1 MNNWLDTDLTCLAFC
16 WQLDRKDGVTL
27 GFTSHDRD
35 LLIKGL
41 LFRAAPGMIPS
52 AIERS
57 VSLDPD
63 SVDLTGILTSDSI
76 TAADLTAGRWDGARL
91 TLTAI
96 NWCDVANPAI
106 PLVRGTFGTVA
117 VAGDA
122 FQVELRGSTSLLEA
136 AVIERTAPDCRA
148 ELGDARCRVDMA
160 GRTRMAV
167 ASAAVDA
174 NVTLS
179 TPTALSENAYGRLRW
194 LSGDNAGLWATV
206 LANTATMLSLAEVPV
221 FPVVDGD
228 RLELTE
234 GCDRRFATC
243 RDRFANA
250 LNFQAEPHLP
260 GNDLITRY
268 VS

>member
-1 MNNWLDTDLTCLAFC
+1 MDTWLDTDLTCLAFC

-27 GFTSHDRD
+27 GFTSHDQD

-41 LFRAAPGMIPS
+41 RYRAAPGMVPS

-57 VSLDPD
+57 ASLDPD
-63 SVDLTGILTSDSI
+63 SVDLAGVLTSDSI
-76 TAADLTAGRWDGARL
+76 TGPDLTAGRWDGARL

-96 NWCDVANPAI
+96 NWSNPENPAV
-106 PLVRGTFGTVA
+106 PLVRGTFGSVT

-122 FQVELRGSTSLLEA
+122 FQVALKGSTSLLET

-148 ELGDARCRVDMA
+148 ELGDARCGVDMA

-174 NVTLS
+174 TVTLS
-179 TPTALSENAYGRLRW
+179 TPAALSENAYGRLRW
-194 LSGDNAGLWATV
+194 LSGNNAGLWATI
-206 LANTATMLSLAEVPV
+206 LANTAGMLTLADAPV
-221 FPVVDGD
+221 FPVVNGD
-228 RLELTE
+228 RLELIE

-243 RDRFANA
+243 RDRFTNA
-250 LNFQAEPHLP
+250 LNFQGEPHLP